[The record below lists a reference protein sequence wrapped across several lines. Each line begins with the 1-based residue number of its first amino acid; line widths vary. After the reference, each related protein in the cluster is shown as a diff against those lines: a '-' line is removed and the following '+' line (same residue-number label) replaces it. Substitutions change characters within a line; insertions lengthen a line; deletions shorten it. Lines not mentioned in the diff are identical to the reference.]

1 MAVDHNSDETF
12 GLPVDEPF
20 TGEQAETIKAS
31 DLVKLQETLSAA
43 PVDGPFTADEII
55 TIATYDAPLKELPDD
70 LELPIP
76 SEEWVAL
83 VTRN

>member
-1 MAVDHNSDETF
+1 M
-12 GLPVDEPF
+12 L
-20 TGEQAETIKAS
+20 
-31 DLVKLQETLSAA
+31 
-43 PVDGPFTADEII
+43 VDGPFTADEII
-55 TIATYDAPLKELPDD
+55 TIATYDAALKELPDD